1 MAETASTTFDAHHAY
16 HQAHSD
22 GDAQEVSGLPPSSSN
37 PSSVNRP
44 IVPCRSHSLH
54 HGLADAPQATT
65 VNGTSLVEQRA
76 SKHSNISDST
86 ESRYQSTEHLGPQK
100 PRAQEETPCTC
111 EYACDANS
119 QDSRVAPPTGVGCQN
134 PVIVA
139 VEPFGKPVPK
149 SSPKK
154 SQSGDLPL
162 VKMLLYGDPK
172 EPFSAA
178 DIEGLKAVGLK
189 CCADNVVRLTA
200 GFDDALLDL
209 INARF
214 DTYFYFSIG
223 VNGLHRENIR
233 ICSGCEPIGKEFEW
247 FLDPDDIALGGLLIL
262 CITGHGTRTTDGVDI
277 KTNPSGPKLVDTFD
291 LHVAINKLQVPCTLE
306 IIFGTCNS
314 EAVISGLDRLLVM
327 QSSEDPH
334 EDPNALLPLNA
345 LFKSLLPVSLVPR
358 LDTEALII
366 VWAAAVDG
374 GAAYPEADLP
384 GRKGK
389 NDIVI
394 GAICRAFESATEGIS
409 RRALFGKIQQVS
421 FSVARVIKP
430 IVRP

>member
-1 MAETASTTFDAHHAY
+1 MAKTASTTFDARHAHHRT
-16 HQAHSD
+16 HSD
-22 GDAQEVSGLPPSSSN
+22 RDAQEVSELPPSSSN

-54 HGLADAPQATT
+54 HGLADAPQAIT
-65 VNGTSLVEQRA
+65 VNGPSLVEQRA
-76 SKHSNISDST
+76 SKHSNLSDST

-100 PRAQEETPCTC
+100 PRAQEETLCTC
-111 EYACDANS
+111 EHACDTNS

-154 SQSGDLPL
+154 SQSGHLPL

-189 CCADNVVRLTA
+189 C
-200 GFDDALLDL
+200 
-209 INARF
+209 I
-214 DTYFYFSIG
+214 
-223 VNGLHRENIR
+223 NGLHPDNIR
-233 ICSGCEPIGKEFEW
+233 VCSGCKPIGKEFEW
-247 FLDPDDIALGGLLIL
+247 FLDPDDIAPVGLLIL
-262 CITGHGTRTTDGVDI
+262 CITGHGTRTIDGVDI
-277 KTNPSGPKLVDTFD
+277 KTSRSGSKLLDTLD

-327 QSSEDPH
+327 QSSEDPR
-334 EDPNALLPLNA
+334 EAPNTLPPLNA

-358 LDTEALII
+358 LDTEASII

-394 GAICRAFESATEGIS
+394 GVGFD
-409 RRALFGKIQQVS
+409 
-421 FSVARVIKP
+421 
-430 IVRP
+430 